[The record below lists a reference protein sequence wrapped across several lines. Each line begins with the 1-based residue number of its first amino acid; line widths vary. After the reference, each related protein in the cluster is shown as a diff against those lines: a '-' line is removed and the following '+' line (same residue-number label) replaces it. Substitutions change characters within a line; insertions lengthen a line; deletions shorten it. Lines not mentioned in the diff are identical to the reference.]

1 MLRKKYVWAVIYSLI
16 LISFTTYA
24 ALDTFVIARVQK
36 AAVSEERSSEG
47 QAASAEDTTA
57 SIGKKAQDNSAPDLE
72 IPFEI
77 AKGEKL
83 YDYDDA
89 DIKITLTK
97 LRCFDTDIFIA
108 RLTLSSPEFL
118 RTALAGDAFGRNVTE
133 RVSEIA
139 GRNNAILAVNGDFY
153 GSQQRGYVVRNGVLY
168 RESAVRSKEDL
179 VILSDGSFEIINE
192 DESSAKELLENGA
205 MQVLSFGPALV
216 QEGQITV
223 SNSDEVGKAMAS
235 NPRTAI
241 AVTGELAY
249 LFVVSDGRTEQSTGL
264 SLYQLA
270 GIIQQLGAQTAYNLD
285 GGGSST
291 LYFNGE
297 VINTPT
303 TTGRS
308 TGERKVSDIVYIG
321 R

>member
-1 MLRKKYVWAVIYSLI
+1 MLQKKYVWAVIYSLI

-24 ALDTFVIARVQK
+24 ALDTFVIARVQR
-36 AAVSEERSSEG
+36 AASEDRSSAA
-47 QAASAEDTTA
+47 QAASAENTTA
-57 SIGKKAQDNSAPDLE
+57 LIGKEAQDNSAPDLE

-77 AKGEKL
+77 ANGEKL

-97 LRCFDTDIFIA
+97 LRCCDTDIFIA

-118 RTALAGDAFGRNVTE
+118 RTALAEDAFGRNVTE
-133 RVSEIA
+133 RVSKIA
-139 GRNNAILAVNGDFY
+139 ERNNAILAVNGDFY

-168 RESAVRSKEDL
+168 RESAARSKEDL
-179 VILSDGSFEIINE
+179 AILSDGSFEIINE
-192 DESSAKELLENGA
+192 GESSAKELLENGA

-216 QEGQITV
+216 CDGQIAV
-223 SNSDEVGKAMAS
+223 SKSDEVGKAMAS

-241 AVTGELAY
+241 AVTGELSY

-270 GIIQQLGAQTAYNLD
+270 GIMRLLGAQTAYNLD

-297 VINTPT
+297 VINNPT

-308 TGERKVSDIVYIG
+308 TREREVSDIVYIG